1 VLCES
6 IVKNSQVGIFLEIS
20 PYSRKFRHMRD
31 VTTPSKLLINV
42 PLIPQSRQPRTQD
55 LSLGKTLAAA
65 GHVPHQKSIARGGVG
80 KVLNYINMLPVG
92 YSLKT

>member
-1 VLCES
+1 VLPSVFFSRPHVFFCCFFE
-6 IVKNSQVGIFLEIS
+6 IQVM
-20 PYSRKFRHMRD
+20 K
-31 VTTPSKLLINV
+31 
-42 PLIPQSRQPRTQD
+42 QPRTQV

-65 GHVPHQKSIARGGVG
+65 GHVPHQKLSARGGVG